1 MKNHEK
7 SIKSYMESMW
17 LDILSSICSILYTAH
32 GAAVITV
39 ANVFWLVRFLF
50 WQASI
55 KICIYV

>member
-1 MKNHEK
+1 MKSHEK

-17 LDILSSICSILYTAH
+17 LDILSDICGILYTAH
-32 GAAVITV
+32 GSAVITV
-39 ANVFWLVRFLF
+39 TNVFWLVRFLF